1 MGNTLPVTRANFE
14 TMLSNPVCHRM
25 FGPMRRERMGKMFA
39 ERESLSFGEMR
50 EGMWP
55 GVAQAQARQR
65 RDSKL

>member
-1 MGNTLPVTRANFE
+1 MDNTLPVTRANFE

-25 FGPMRRERMGKMFA
+25 LGPLRRERMGKMFA

-50 EGMWP
+50 QRMWP
-55 GVAQAQARQR
+55 GLAQAQAQGR

>member
-1 MGNTLPVTRANFE
+1 
-14 TMLSNPVCHRM
+14 MLSNPVCHRM
-25 FGPMRRERMGKMFA
+25 LGPLRRERMGKMFA

-55 GVAQAQARQR
+55 GLAQAQARQR

>member
-39 ERESLSFGEMR
+39 ELESLSFGEMR
-50 EGMWP
+50 GGMWP

>member
-39 ERESLSFGEMR
+39 ELESLSFGEMR
-50 EGMWP
+50 EEKRLETVNVLLEG
-55 GVAQAQARQR
+55 
-65 RDSKL
+65 